1 LLSKFDIR
9 FTNDWQLYLQGFFL
23 AADNDL
29 VSYEKQFLA
38 MIERFSDK
46 KQDVFLEISV
56 FFQRKNRYID
66 SENLLTHYY
75 TVFSQ
80 DFRYPFL
87 LGLNY
92 LYQDNDTKALE
103 NMYEAIAIDSNSA
116 DVWVNIG
123 IIYDR
128 LNDVDSAEFAYKRAL
143 SINNMHAL
151 ANNNYAYSLA
161 SAGKELRKALEMVQT
176 ALQSEPNNSAYLDT
190 YGWVLF
196 KLGKKELAIEQ
207 ILKSIEIGGAGP
219 EVYEHL
225 GDIYKE
231 IGKMDD
237 AIRAYKDGLSNYPNN
252 DLLKTKLE
260 EISK

>member
-1 LLSKFDIR
+1 
-9 FTNDWQLYLQGFFL
+9 
-23 AADNDL
+23 
-29 VSYEKQFLA
+29 
-38 MIERFSDK
+38 
-46 KQDVFLEISV
+46 
-56 FFQRKNRYID
+56 
-66 SENLLTHYY
+66 
-75 TVFSQ
+75 
-80 DFRYPFL
+80 